1 MTAKDHADRSEKQP
15 LSLISSKA
23 PRPPEVRGALT
34 FEERLRVVR
43 HAAGKQKY
51 RLILEAPEAEEL
63 VRRLPSQEVYL
74 LIKELGLEDC
84 IELLALATTEQM
96 TTFFDLDL
104 WQGERLAARPTLQWL
119 AMLLETG
126 EDKVVATALEMDFE
140 LLTLMLRTFIT
151 ITRGLESLT
160 DEDALA
166 EGRLERI
173 YEMDFTD
180 SESAKIVG
188 YFLDILYRRERDFYL
203 LLMEAVRNET
213 GSEIEDAAFAARGA
227 RLQDRGFPEP
237 FEALEVFAYLDPA
250 RFSLPTQ
257 GKLPFQPGEQ
267 GVAAPGFFLARAP
280 GRLLGEI
287 LSRGLE
293 PDACW
298 ELTYLINKVMIAE
311 RVDVGDVE
319 QVSEAM
325 GEVYRYLNIALEHLT
340 GQDFEQA
347 LHLFDHCY
355 LEHLFRLGLS
365 LTLDLKKRAGK
376 IRAAPQAFYL
386 DAPFRALVEAL
397 CRRRPRLYIGA
408 VDAARAGERPFAT
421 LAEVKA
427 CALWLERLE
436 AQVLLF
442 DGRLGFALPDPRAL
456 DLDGCIPAQAEDVT
470 LSDLFLTA
478 LANRLLGRAFTPAA
492 IAWSEL
498 ERLWDLAREGRGVRA
513 QLRRETLAWAES
525 LVPRGAEFAS
535 YCLDRWAEGFCALE
549 RAALDPRFIGGL
561 ILRQADGR

>member
-1 MTAKDHADRSEKQP
+1 MTPKDPSGRPEKP
-15 LSLISSKA
+15 SLSLVSPA
-23 PRPPEVRGALT
+23 PRRASEAGNALT
-34 FEERLRVVR
+34 FEERLRDVR
-43 HAAGKQKY
+43 QAVGKQKY
-51 RLILEAPEAEEL
+51 RLILAARDAEEL

-74 LIKELGLEDC
+74 LIKELGIEDC

-104 WQGERLAARPTLQWL
+104 WRGQSLAARPTLEWL

-126 EDKVVATALEMDFE
+126 EEKVAATATEMDFE
-140 LLTLMLRTFIT
+140 LLTLMMRQFIT

-166 EGRLERI
+166 DGRSDRI
-173 YEMDFTD
+173 YEMDFAD

-213 GSEIEDAAFAARGA
+213 GAEIEEAAFTARGA

-237 FEALEVFAYLDPA
+237 FEALGVYAYLDPA
-250 RFSLPTQ
+250 RFSPESRA
-257 GKLPFQPGEQ
+257 KVPFQPGEE

-298 ELTYLINKVMIAE
+298 ELTYLINKTMIAE

-325 GEVYRYLNIALEHLT
+325 GEVYRYLNIALEYLA
-340 GQDFEQA
+340 GPDFEKA
-347 LHLFDHCY
+347 LHCFDTCY
-355 LEHLFRLGLS
+355 FEYLFRLGLS
-365 LTLDLKKRAGK
+365 LTLDLKKRAET
-376 IRAAPQAFYL
+376 IRATPQAFYL
-386 DAPFRALVEAL
+386 DAPFRALVDAL
-397 CRRRPRLYIGA
+397 CRKRPRLYIGA

-421 LAEVKA
+421 LEEVRA
-427 CALWLERLE
+427 CDRWLARLE

-442 DGRLGFALPDPRAL
+442 DGRLGFALPDPGSW
-456 DLDGCIPAQAEDVT
+456 DLEGCIPARAEDLA

-478 LANRLLGRAFTPAA
+478 LANQLLGRDFTPAA
-492 IAWSEL
+492 FPAKEL
-498 ERLWDLAREGRGVRA
+498 ERLWELVAEGGGVRPR
-513 QLRRETLAWAES
+513 LRDETLAWAQA
-525 LVPRGAEFAS
+525 LVAGGGDFAG
-535 YCLDRWAEGFCALE
+535 YCLDLWAEGFCALG
-549 RAALDPRFIGGL
+549 RAALDPRFVGGL
-561 ILRQADGR
+561 ILRLDD